1 VSAGALTVLV
11 VVVVVVIMVVV
22 MMMVLVFILVIVVVV
37 MVVMLVLVIVIVVVM
52 MMVML
57 VFIVIIIVI
66 VVIIVVM
73 VMPAGA
79 LAVLVIVVV
88 MLMLML
94 VLLTQNIL
102 QALFR
107 LDGTHEGCRVK
118 LVPRRGDDSR
128 VRVQGAQKLFASRQL
143 LGREVLGTGEDDGGC
158 RLNLVVVELAEVL
171 GVHLALCRVNNG
183 GAPDNRQLRGAAL
196 DSLDNV
202 GELANAARLDDNAV
216 GVELLRHLLERLAE
230 VADKTAAD
238 AAAVHLGYLDARLAQ
253 EAAVDADFAELVF
266 DENNLLALP
275 SVGEQLFDKGGLSG
289 AEEAGENVNFCHL
302 YYLFAI

>member
-1 VSAGALTVLV
+1 MVVMSAGALAVLV
-11 VVVVVVIMVVV
+11 VMVMVMVMV
-22 MMMVLVFILVIVVVV
+22 MMVMLVFILVIVVVV
-37 MVVMLVLVIVIVVVM
+37 MVMMLVL
-52 MMVML
+52 
-57 VFIVIIIVI
+57 IVIIIVI
-66 VVIIVVM
+66 VIVVM

-88 MLMLML
+88 MLLLML

-171 GVHLALCRVNNG
+171 GVHLAFCRVNNG

-289 AEEAGENVNFCHL
+289 A
-302 YYLFAI
+302 